1 MSGHPVHTPCRCTR
15 MSQEIPGTQPLRGV
29 FSFKPCP
36 SVTER
41 VRERVARPPVLHKY
55 ESVQR
60 TVPLRTPFGTRQHVD
75 SGKDKS
81 PKPVFRIRTPG
92 PREAFRKNSDAQG
105 IDVVTPSVLVV
116 EDSQVFG
123 GLIQKR
129 IQAELKFDVHWVRTY
144 KETLDLLETRKPDY
158 LLALLD
164 LHLPDAPMGEIIDF
178 VLAKGIPSV
187 VFTGS
192 FGETMRDTI
201 WSYKVVDYIPKET
214 IHNVD
219 YIVSLVRR
227 IHRNRYIHVL
237 VADNA
242 RESRRHLADLLKVHQ
257 YLVHEASNG
266 EEALSLLSLYPD
278 IKLVITEYDMP
289 RMDGF
294 TLTSEIRDRYAKSDL
309 AIIGMSTQGNN
320 ILSARFI
327 KNGANDFITKPFVT
341 EEFYCRIT
349 QNIEMVEHMAAVRE
363 SSNRDYLTGLYNRRY
378 LFESGRALHASAL
391 RGHIQVTVGMIDIDH
406 FKTINDTYGHDA
418 GDAIL
423 REVAAILESRF
434 RESDLVAR
442 VGGEEFC
449 VIAVNMDRS
458 RIQEIFEHLRETV
471 AHTLIRVREHTI
483 RNTVSIGVCTTLM
496 RTLDSMMKQAD
507 DMLYEAKAAGRNT
520 VRVSTEEHEA

>member
-1 MSGHPVHTPCRCTR
+1 MDT
-15 MSQEIPGTQPLRGV
+15 
-29 FSFKPCP
+29 
-36 SVTER
+36 
-41 VRERVARPPVLHKY
+41 
-55 ESVQR
+55 
-60 TVPLRTPFGTRQHVD
+60 
-75 SGKDKS
+75 GKDKS
-81 PKPVFRIRTPG
+81 PKPIFRIRTAG
-92 PREAFRKNSDAQG
+92 PRQAPGKYPGAPDTDEG
-105 IDVVTPSVLVV
+105 TPSVLVV

-123 GLIQKR
+123 GLIQKK
-129 IQAELKFDVHWVRTY
+129 IQGQLKFDVHWVRTY
-144 KETLDLLETRKPDY
+144 EEAVRLLETRSADY

-227 IHRNRYIHVL
+227 IHRNRGIHVL
-237 VADNA
+237 VADNV
-242 RESRRHLADLLKVHQ
+242 RESRRHLTDLLKVHQ
-257 YLVHEASNG
+257 YQVHEASDG

-278 IKLVITEYDMP
+278 TKLVITEYDMP

-294 TLTSEIRDRYAKSDL
+294 TLTSEIRDRHAKSDL

-378 LFESGRALHASAL
+378 LFESGRAIHASAL

-418 GDAIL
+418 GDEIL

-442 VGGEEFC
+442 IGGEEFC
-449 VIAVNMDRS
+449 VLAVNMDRH
-458 RIQEIFEHLRETV
+458 RIHEIFDRLRETV
-471 AHTLIRVREHTI
+471 AHTLIRVGEHSI
-483 RNTVSIGVCTTLM
+483 RSTVSIGVCTTLM
-496 RTLDSMMKQAD
+496 RTLDSMMKRAD
-507 DMLYEAKAAGRNT
+507 GMLYEAKADGRNT
-520 VRVSTEEHEA
+520 IKVTTEEHEA